1 MVCVDS
7 EIDVKSGL
15 ETFIE
20 AVEASTDI
28 SAVDVKYFRLT
39 LTFENGNKGKCP
51 GAVGG
56 YPKGRHCFT
65 AEVVEM

>member
-28 SAVDVKYFRLT
+28 STVDVKYFRLT

-56 YPKGRHCFT
+56 
-65 AEVVEM
+65 